1 MHAVK
6 LPYQKYRHMLQ
17 STARHSLWQEQGQ
30 ATQAARFTRFTRK
43 GLQSKRFCYE
53 HTGSKDRASA
63 LVGEHQRKT
72 LWSRQNS
79 IKRKGWDLCT
89 IQKRFR
95 HLIICLPESCVPVTN
110 STNPLYD
117 QFMIK
122 WGGRSMCTILAP
134 CQSGKHVEICCQDFT
149 TVGQLSPLSVMSPL
163 LCLAGR
169 YIFPFRIT
177 VMSFNCL
184 VASKDCSQRL

>member
-1 MHAVK
+1 MIVGGARGLPWSLSLCSCVLLCVTVCYCVTVCTRGLPWSLSLCWGERAVMHAVK

-79 IKRKGWDLCT
+79 IKRKG
-89 IQKRFR
+89 
-95 HLIICLPESCVPVTN
+95 
-110 STNPLYD
+110 
-117 QFMIK
+117 
-122 WGGRSMCTILAP
+122 
-134 CQSGKHVEICCQDFT
+134 
-149 TVGQLSPLSVMSPL
+149 
-163 LCLAGR
+163 
-169 YIFPFRIT
+169 
-177 VMSFNCL
+177 
-184 VASKDCSQRL
+184 